1 MAVGVTRID
10 HCQFVGVFPYAR
22 KVVRNQQAALPAWT
36 KRANRTQVT
45 IEVLGAEG
53 RTNASSHRPWEE
65 YYDEALLAL
74 VKERD
79 ALIFDRFD
87 Y

>member
-1 MAVGVTRID
+1 MSEGLAEVLQRVG
-10 HCQFVGVFPYAR
+10 
-22 KVVRNQQAALPAWT
+22 
-36 KRANRTQVT
+36 TQVT
-45 IEVLGAEG
+45 IEALEADG

-65 YYDEALLAL
+65 YYDDALLAL
-74 VKERD
+74 VKDRD